1 MLGLP
6 STSSLMEPHEG
17 RRRLLER
24 EPSGEE
30 PEERGEELREWS
42 TGEVSPAV
50 IVESLEQEGLWAGK
64 PGEAMAEDMMQESAG
79 WDGASSVLYK
89 VRT

>member
-30 PEERGEELREWS
+30 PEERGEELREWF

-50 IVESLEQEGLWAGK
+50 MVESRGQEGLWAEN
-64 PGEAMAEDMMQESAG
+64 PGEAIAEDMMQVSAG
-79 WDGASSVLYK
+79 WEGPLGSI
-89 VRT
+89 